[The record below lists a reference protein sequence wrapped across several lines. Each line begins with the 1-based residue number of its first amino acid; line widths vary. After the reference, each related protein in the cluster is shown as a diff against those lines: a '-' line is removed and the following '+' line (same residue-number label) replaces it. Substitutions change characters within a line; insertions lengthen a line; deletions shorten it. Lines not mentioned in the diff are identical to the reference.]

1 MLAAKYPRMHVQVC
15 AAHAVSLFFSDI
27 SKKLWQFR
35 LLLLNYRR
43 VFRLFGSGAMHSPYA
58 LFIQQS
64 RNFNGRKVGL
74 IRAADTRMAGHSYA
88 QVRMLRLKGPLLA
101 TISSAAYQDLKLK
114 GFALKVEEYLKD
126 DDMWKATYELQRC
139 LFPMIRVLHLSDKAA
154 CGGMSKIVYYVHK
167 TDEAIAKSM
176 VALRD
181 LKYFRD
187 HRAADAEEVEGM
199 DLADDFEDDDDSAD
213 GDAGLAVPD
222 MSDDE
227 TEEDDDEG
235 VHLGEQIH
243 AFWNKRRSKLITPLS
258 LAGWFC
264 SPIADIRKDV
274 VEHEIGANR
283 LDVEEVVRR
292 IYFPMREEELGVIIA
307 TFWREFDDFQTKRGP
322 SYSRAWVWESNE
334 IKEGNC
340 HIWHK
345 LYSVPYTKVFGKVAC
360 RVCSKPLGCGQ
371 AERNWGALK
380 HLKSNKRALMSAPK
394 AQKQATVYGG
404 ACIERSRAAHAA
416 EESTGALLE
425 SRWTDADIVL
435 QVGLETWGGIPG
447 AVPVPVVPSRL
458 FRAWIEDWEW
468 DAIRTRDVVME
479 AKLLQKYG
487 GLSWIDPDEN
497 ELCVAAEDA
506 MEYQG
511 GRNGA
516 GWCLIGT
523 RESDGGMEPWV
534 LDVVID
540 LIAEYQQ
547 PIEMNVEVVVNEALR
562 AANAERI
569 LEDKAKKRRVSRK

>member
-1 MLAAKYPRMHVQVC
+1 
-15 AAHAVSLFFSDI
+15 
-27 SKKLWQFR
+27 
-35 LLLLNYRR
+35 
-43 VFRLFGSGAMHSPYA
+43 MHSPYA
-58 LFIQQS
+58 LFLNQS
-64 RNFNGRKVGL
+64 KNFNGGRKVGL
-74 IRAADTRMAGHSYA
+74 IRAAGTRMAGHAYA
-88 QVRMLRLKGPLLA
+88 QCRMLRLREPLIA
-101 TISSAAYQDLKLK
+101 TITSAAYKDLKLK
-114 GFALKVEEYLKD
+114 GDFVKKVEEYLQNA
-126 DDMWKATYELQRC
+126 DMWEASYVLHRC
-139 LFPMIRVLHLSDKAA
+139 LFPMIRVLRLSDKAA

-176 VALRD
+176 DSLKD
-181 LKYFRD
+181 LKYFLD
-187 HRAADAEEVEGM
+187 HQAADANEVEGV
-199 DLADDFEDDDDSAD
+199 DLADDFEDDDSGD
-213 GDAGLAVPD
+213 GDAGIAVPNL
-222 MSDDE
+222 SDDE
-227 TEEDDDEG
+227 DEKEEDNDEG
-235 VHLGEQIH
+235 EHLGEQIH
-243 AFWNKRRSKLITPLS
+243 AFWNRRRSKLITPLS

-274 VEHEIGANR
+274 VAHEIGANR
-283 LDVEEVVRR
+283 LDVEEVVRK
-292 IYFPMREEELGVIIA
+292 IYYPMREEELGIIIA

-334 IKEGNC
+334 VKEGNC

-345 LYSVPYTKVFGKVAC
+345 LYSVPFTKVFGKVAC

-380 HLKSNKRALMSAPK
+380 HLKSNKRAHISASK

-416 EESTGALLE
+416 EESTGVLLE

-447 AVPVPVVPSRL
+447 AVPVPAVPSRL

-497 ELCVAAEDA
+497 ELCVALEEG

-540 LIAEYQQ
+540 LIAEYEQ

-562 AANAERI
+562 AANAEQI
-569 LEDKAKKRRVSRK
+569 LEDKAKKRRVARK